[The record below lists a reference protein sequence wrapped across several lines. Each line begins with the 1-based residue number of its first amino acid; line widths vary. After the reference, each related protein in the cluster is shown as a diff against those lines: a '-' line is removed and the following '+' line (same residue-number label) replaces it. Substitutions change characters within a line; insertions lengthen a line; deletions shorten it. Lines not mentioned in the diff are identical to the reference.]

1 MEVENFRLLPFPDKG
16 GNEICALLGY
26 YAATFRDNRSVPTSC
41 DNKLLTLEE
50 GTDGLFQKGRNKLPL
65 NAA

>member
-1 MEVENFRLLPFPDKG
+1 METENFRLLPFPDKG

-26 YAATFRDNRSVPTSC
+26 YAATFRDSLSVPTSC
-41 DNKLLTLEE
+41 DDKFLTFEE
-50 GTDGLFQKGRNKLPL
+50 GTDRLLQNVGKKLPL